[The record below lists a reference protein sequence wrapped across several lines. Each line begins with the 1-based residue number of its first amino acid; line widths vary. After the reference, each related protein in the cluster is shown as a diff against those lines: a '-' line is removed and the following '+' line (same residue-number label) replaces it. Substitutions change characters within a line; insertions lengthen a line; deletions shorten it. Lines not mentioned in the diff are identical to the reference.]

1 MIYRNLLTAFGLAL
15 ALNAAASDTPYTG
28 LQDRP
33 IKALS
38 AEQVEGLEA
47 GRGMGFA
54 LAAELNGYPG
64 PMHVL
69 ELADELE
76 LNPGQRA
83 RTQALFEE
91 MRAITS
97 QYGRELVEAE
107 RALDQAFAEQR
118 ITEDSLAGMLHR
130 IAELQRDIRKEHLA
144 THLRQTELLT
154 AEQVAA
160 YNRLRG
166 YSGDGGGHPHH
177 HPQGHHHG
185 HHQQGHRHRQ

>member
-1 MIYRNLLTAFGLAL
+1 MIYRTLVIAAGLTLAL
-15 ALNAAASDTPYTG
+15 SATASDAPYAG

-38 AEQVEGLEA
+38 AEQIEGLKA

-69 ELADELE
+69 ELADELA

-154 AEQVAA
+154 PEQVAT

-177 HPQGHHHG
+177 QQGHHR
-185 HHQQGHRHRQ
+185 QGHQHSHHHRQ

>member
-1 MIYRNLLTAFGLAL
+1 MIYRSLVIAAGLTLAL
-15 ALNAAASDTPYTG
+15 SAAAGDAPYAG

-38 AEQVEGLEA
+38 AEQIAGLEA

-69 ELADELE
+69 ELADELG

-83 RTQALFEE
+83 RTQALFDE
-91 MRAITS
+91 MQAITS

-118 ITEDSLAGMLHR
+118 ITEDSLAGMLHL

-154 AEQVAA
+154 PEQVAT

-166 YSGDGGGHPHH
+166 YSGDGSGHP
-177 HPQGHHHG
+177 
-185 HHQQGHRHRQ
+185 HHQQGHHRQGHQHGHHRQ